1 MFILALFKIAQTRKQ
16 QRCPSVGELIIKL
29 RYSQTIGIIPYWKKK
44 KSYQAMKR
52 HKGVLNTYY

>member
-29 RYSQTIGIIPYWKKK
+29 RYSQTIGIVHTEKK

-52 HKGVLNTYY
+52 HEEVLNTYY